1 MCQALLGIG
10 VMFLSKNVLTQF
22 HCEGKRLDK
31 VRSTMHTLASGDCQE
46 IGKKGNR
53 EQPVDM

>member
-22 HCEGKRLDK
+22 HCEGKRLAK
-31 VRSTMHTLASGDCQE
+31 VRSTMHTLASGDCE
-46 IGKKGNR
+46 ETGNS
-53 EQPVDM
+53 Q